1 MIVRAYLRRGNERSL
16 QRLKALLESEAADDP
31 TVAEAA

>member
-16 QRLKALLESEAADDP
+16 QRLKVLLESRAADGP
-31 TVAEAA
+31 PVAEAA